1 MRSTALLALMSRG
14 FSLRYRRS
22 KQVVSLY
29 NPANEVE
36 CDIPPEI
43 IAELLSGGLIS
54 ISSEE
59 PERVYSLT
67 EKAKMLLSWT
77 G

>member
-1 MRSTALLALMSRG
+1 MRSTELLALLSRG

-36 CDIPPEI
+36 YDIPPEM
-43 IAELLSGGLIS
+43 IAELLSAGLIS
-54 ISSEE
+54 ISGEE

-67 EKAKMLLSWT
+67 EKARMLLSWID
-77 G
+77 